1 MNMETVGDQEEPAE
15 PAEPENDN
23 SELEQKARRL
33 VVNELQRAAN
43 QVIGQVKTKAR
54 KQQPSRFCTWVD
66 DNLEADLRDTFTAR
80 IADSVALF
88 AEITDDDSQQLNTR
102 LTSLFFD
109 SLKLQV
115 NDVLQSVQ
123 PEELRD
129 AVDGVLE
136 NYKLETQSLFTGAM

>member
-1 MNMETVGDQEEPAE
+1 M
-15 PAEPENDN
+15 
-23 SELEQKARRL
+23 
-33 VVNELQRAAN
+33 
-43 QVIGQVKTKAR
+43 IGQVKTKAR

-88 AEITDDDSQQLNTR
+88 AEITDDDNQQLNTR